1 MGLKVVIGLACRD
14 APLVVGSR
22 DTCQLRLKFNI
33 FDFLT
38 WPKLL
43 TGALGFG
50 ASFSLDKFIR

>member
-1 MGLKVVIGLACRD
+1 MLLLL
-14 APLVVGSR
+14 LVLETPVS
-22 DTCQLRLKFNI
+22 RLKFNI

-50 ASFSLDKFIR
+50 ASFSLDKFIG